1 MKGSDEQ
8 EQVFIQLWSSIWLL
22 ELQSSSL
29 RQEGGPGLWEEPGDV
44 IFEGNW
50 RRLGLP
56 LVLLGW
62 FLTGFL
68 GFHDEVDT
76 GCKIFSV
83 PLIYWSYQ

>member
-8 EQVFIQLWSSIWLL
+8 EPVFLQLWSSIWLL

-50 RRLGLP
+50 RRLCLR
-56 LVLLGW
+56 LVFLGW

-68 GFHDEVDT
+68 GFDDEVDT
-76 GCKIFSV
+76 QVVRFS
-83 PLIYWSYQ
+83 LFH